1 MKKILLATTILSMS
15 AGFAAA
21 DVAVSGSARMGVLS
35 TDGTSEFSSRVR
47 MSLTGSGTTDGGLA
61 FGGSFGVHDNAGAN
75 SGTAGSTYIS
85 GAFGKISMG
94 GVDSGDNAA
103 VGQLS
108 SVGYTG
114 LGSFN
119 SISYAADGGYS
130 FDSSFVYDAD
140 PTSEEDLQPLV
151 VVTNAS
157 GAKVLYTYSAGAV
170 SVSASSAQIGGDL
183 GAYGVGAKYSA
194 GDLTVA
200 VGYGSSDLGM
210 TIAAGVGAGSYDGS
224 VTDLTAS
231 VGYAMGATSI
241 KAIYQDKQIDASNL
255 SSGPSEDAS
264 ASAVSMGASVNH
276 KIDALSLTAFVLST
290 NFESNLFPN
299 ESVSTSSYGVGASY
313 DLGGGATFAAGW
325 AHGEGVILNGTN
337 NIVAADTNKFDA
349 GVNFSF

>member
-21 DVAVSGSARMGVLS
+21 DVAVSGDARMGVKS
-35 TDGTSEFSSRVR
+35 TDGTSTFDSRVR
-47 MSLTGSGTTDGGLA
+47 IKFSGSGTTDGGLA
-61 FGGSFGVHDNAGAN
+61 FGGSARADNASGA
-75 SGTAGSTYIS
+75 SGGTAGSAFIS

-94 GVDSGDNAA
+94 DVDSGDN

-108 SVGYTG
+108 SVGYDG
-114 LGSFN
+114 VGYAN

-130 FDSSFVYDAD
+130 FDSSFGVEVDTD
-140 PTSEEDLQPLV
+140 PTSGVTLTPLV
-151 VVTNAS
+151 AVTNAS
-157 GAKVLYTYSAGAV
+157 AAKVLYTYSAGAV

-290 NFESNLFPN
+290 NFESNLFPT
-299 ESVSTSSYGVGASY
+299 ESVSTSSYGLGASY

-325 AHGEGVILNGTN
+325 AHVEHVGLVSG
-337 NIVAADTNKFDA
+337 NIEAVDTNKFDA

>member
-1 MKKILLATTILSMS
+1 
-15 AGFAAA
+15 
-21 DVAVSGSARMGVLS
+21 MGVLS

-85 GAFGKISMG
+85 GAFGKFSMG

-130 FDSSFVYDAD
+130 FDSSFGVEVDAD
-140 PTSEEDLQPLV
+140 PSSTVDLQPLV
-151 VVTNAS
+151 TVANAS

-170 SVSASSAQIGGDL
+170 SVSASSAQIGSDL

-241 KAIYQDKQIDASNL
+241 KAIYQDKQIDASNTF
-255 SSGPSEDAS
+255 SGPSEDAS

-325 AHGEGVILNGTN
+325 AHGEHVGLVSG
-337 NIVAADTNKFDA
+337 NIEAVDTNKFDA